1 MQIKIF
7 MDIINRNKIR
17 FIVEI
22 LRYAYTLHRIIFRV
36 FFRTCAF
43 YRISFYGEKIKRGI
57 FVDIKLSLIE
67 NRDLQNF
74 HKIHQY

>member
-43 YRISFYGEKIKRGI
+43 YRISFYGDEK
-57 FVDIKLSLIE
+57 KLNVKFLLI
-67 NRDLQNF
+67 
-74 HKIHQY
+74 